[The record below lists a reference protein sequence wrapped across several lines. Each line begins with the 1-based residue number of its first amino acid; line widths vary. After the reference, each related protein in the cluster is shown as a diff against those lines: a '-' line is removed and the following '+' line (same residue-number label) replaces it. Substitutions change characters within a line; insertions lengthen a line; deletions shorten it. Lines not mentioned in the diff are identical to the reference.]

1 MNFTRLLAGLVLAGT
16 TACGS
21 AEQHT
26 ALFAP
31 NWQSDGGV
39 SAGRLEERLR
49 SVRKIKDANIAVGVT
64 STGLTARNLSTN
76 AGWSYAGSVDSL
88 PAVAGELVVFTGG
101 DQIVALDAVSGRR
114 QWAVAAKGRK
124 LRGAGDDGALTV
136 VTLGA
141 DEPGKSRL
149 VAVDRQGEVTLQ
161 AQVDVELGRPQAL
174 GGIGFVPWGDQYVS
188 AVDLRT
194 GDEVARL
201 LLRDLV
207 SHALRA
213 DTSLYF
219 GEKALVRFDDKVR
232 LADNGQATRIE
243 LKARELPGNPR
254 WLPSGVELSTIDV
267 SARQKIRVYAT
278 PSDAGAA
285 PHFAND
291 SYMAT
296 YFKVAYG
303 LAEQGGKLLWARPLS
318 ADAVGAAVAAKGFVV
333 CDAAGKITEI
343 DAKGGLARELDMGEP
358 LKVCAVQ
365 ASSLSIAPGK
375 APEPLAKQLADAL
388 QVLEPDMAAAQG
400 FLLAEL
406 GKLDDPLVTQSLI
419 ELSSS
424 GRLPAELRAET
435 RKLLAKRRTG
445 VEHMLQALE
454 RHYDFVSGALPPP
467 VGPLADALA
476 AIGDQRAAPLLARH
490 LNDPANS
497 IDDVERAARAL
508 GKLATPNEY
517 QELRTFFALYRATA
531 DDPGL
536 VSAVTAVA
544 GAILRV
550 GGEDGRA
557 LVERAASDPLTQPDV
572 RSAISALLPQPR
584 AEAQA
589 ADSK

>member
-1 MNFTRLLAGLVLAGT
+1 MNFTRCFAAALLALSA
-16 TACGS
+16 ACGS
-21 AEQHT
+21 AEQQT
-26 ALFAP
+26 KLFAA
-31 NWQSDGGV
+31 NWQNDGGV
-39 SAGRLEERLR
+39 SAGRLEAKLR
-49 SVRKIKDANIAVGVT
+49 SVSKVKDANIAVGVT
-64 STGLTARNLSTN
+64 PVGLVARNLSTN
-76 AGWSYAGSVDSL
+76 AGWSYQGAVESL
-88 PAVAGELVVFTGG
+88 PAIAGELVVFTGD
-101 DQIVALDAVSGRR
+101 DQVVALDAKSGRR
-114 QWAVAAKGRK
+114 LWAVPAKGRT

-141 DEPGKSRL
+141 NDPGKSRL
-149 VAVDRQGEVTLQ
+149 IAVDRQGEVTLQ
-161 AQVDVELGRPQAL
+161 ANVELELGRPQAL
-174 GGIGFVPWGDQYVS
+174 GGIGFIPWGDQYVS
-188 AVDLRT
+188 AIDLRT

-201 LLRDLV
+201 LLRDLATY
-207 SHALRA
+207 ALRA

-219 GEKALVRFDDKVR
+219 GEKALVRFDEKIR
-232 LADNGQATRIE
+232 LADNGQGSRIE
-243 LKARELPGNPR
+243 LEPRELPGNPR
-254 WLPSGVELSTIDV
+254 WLASGIEPAAIDS

-278 PSDAGAA
+278 PSDAGGT

-291 SYMAT
+291 AYMAT

-303 LAEQGGKLLWARPLS
+303 LASQGSKLLWARPLPG
-318 ADAVGAAVAAKGFVV
+318 DAIAGAVAAQGFVV
-333 CDAAGKITEI
+333 CDASGKVTEI
-343 DAKGGLARELDMGEP
+343 DAKGGLARELALGET
-358 LKVCAVQ
+358 LKACAVQ
-365 ASSLSIAPGK
+365 ASSLAIPPGK
-375 APEPLAKQLADAL
+375 AAGALAEQLAAAL

-406 GKLDDPLVTQSLI
+406 GKQEDPLVSKALI
-419 ELSSS
+419 ELSTS
-424 GRLPAELRAET
+424 GRLPAEQRAEA

-476 AIGDQRAAPLLARH
+476 ALGEQRAAPLLARH

-536 VSAVTAVA
+536 VSAVAAVA

-550 GGEDGRA
+550 GGEEGRA
-557 LVERAASDPLTQPDV
+557 LVERAATDPLTQPDV